1 MLRNNYVTVPEGH
14 YHRINEVRDDVVP
27 EYKLN
32 DNTKDDLRDRIINEE
47 FEVEDDGVVDEY
59 GATGIF
65 LLMKNQQPI
74 GRIATRTVMRQFYP
88 DGRPINRFAVFE
100 VIHSRYVF
108 ELVVKVEN
116 ENYRDTLL
124 QIIREVVERPVGG
137 ARMKRHRKTKKRAI
151 RKTKKRNTRNHRMKK
166 TKRHSK

>member
-14 YHRINEVRDDVVP
+14 YRRINDDVVP

-32 DNTKDDLRDRIINEE
+32 DNTKDDLRDRIINEG
-47 FEVEDDGVVDEY
+47 FAVEDDGVVDEY

-65 LLMKNQQPI
+65 RLMKNQQPI

-116 ENYRDTLL
+116 VNYRDTLL
-124 QIIREVVERPVGG
+124 QIIREVVGEERPVGG
-137 ARMKRHRKTKKRAI
+137 ARMKRHRKTKKRTI
-151 RKTKKRNTRNHRMKK
+151 RKTKKRNTRNHRMKN